1 MNLIVNNISLSINII
16 SLYYIVI
23 SGFYCWFHMIIFV
36 GVQIF
41 NGSFLQSV
49 ESSTEAG
56 KSFS

>member
-1 MNLIVNNISLSINII
+1 MDLIVNNISPSINII

-23 SGFYCWFHMIIFV
+23 SGFYCWFYMIIFV

-41 NGSFLQSV
+41 NCSFLQSV

-56 KSFS
+56 KSF